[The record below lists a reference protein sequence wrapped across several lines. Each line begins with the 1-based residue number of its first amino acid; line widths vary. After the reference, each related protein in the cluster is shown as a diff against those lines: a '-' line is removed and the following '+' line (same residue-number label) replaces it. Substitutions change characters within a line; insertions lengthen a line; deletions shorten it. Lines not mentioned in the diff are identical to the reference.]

1 MPITG
6 MFINSVLIQLPAQ
19 LNIPPKACKLVF
31 WEHSAANESPSSC
44 LGWLWRFGRIT
55 LLQVY
60 FNVNDVLR
68 RACPFCYSSCDKVF
82 LESEEILIPIQM
94 IPIQMKFCL
103 FFDYFKED
111 GYSNCLNGQEMF
123 DIINEEGETQILL
136 LQVFLIWFWKFLG
149 FCVLRFWGV
158 IFYFSLK
165 IFCDLQKFLF
175 LDIIFHRHQ
184 NFFPILGV
192 LGNFSGNKMFIFES
206 ACSQNFLRYA

>member
-123 DIINEEGETQILL
+123 DIINEEGETPILL
-136 LQVFLIWFWKFLG
+136 LQVFFILILEIFGFLCFAFLG
-149 FCVLRFWGV
+149 C
-158 IFYFSLK
+158 Y
-165 IFCDLQKFLF
+165 FLF
-175 LDIIFHRHQ
+175 QL
-184 NFFPILGV
+184 
-192 LGNFSGNKMFIFES
+192 E
-206 ACSQNFLRYA
+206 NFL